1 MGLSRDA
8 SPQINKEIK
17 DQDFFLKILKVIVSL
32 EGEMG
37 SIFSLAVQSAL
48 Q

>member
-17 DQDFFLKILKVIVSL
+17 VKNFFLILKVIVSV
-32 EGEMG
+32 EGEMW